1 MILGEVIFLDNQMNE
16 FICFADFEF
25 TCGLPVTKGK
35 SEMLSV
41 GIVICDISMNIAET
55 FYSTSKPNH
64 FPKLTK
70 RCIEITHL
78 SQDEINASQDS
89 QIVLEKVIGL
99 LKKYSVSSLYVW
111 GNFDKTGLQCDALM
125 HRKHELKSDAILK
138 ISQKIIDIQPSLT
151 KEMGLP
157 YAINIKD
164 LSSVFGYVPESG
176 TYHNAL
182 NDAMALFYIYKSVKS
197 GEYAV
202 SQSFLQLLDDTR
214 EKQRQNKLRVAEI
227 NRIRQE
233 ENERLF
239 MESIAD
245 YKPTEKEFIIKCKND
260 KAYGLK
266 KSFYM
271 TRKSFFDSFM
281 KYPRDSKFI
290 VIYDAPSAPCKVFPE
305 SIRNEESVLPAT
317 AKIKHITRENYEDA
331 LIEISICL
339 CNKFK
344 KTEKNKKIII
354 KTKNNAPKPHKTNK

>member
-182 NDAMALFYIYKSVKS
+182 NDAIMLCEIDKNIYRFLSPKDLYNVWKDGKENTFSKNTFTKASKNNWTLKAEFKNYVKYFNDYETAIYWLAKYKFIKIDSIENIDFPTIIGNIKSATQK
-197 GEYAV
+197 G
-202 SQSFLQLLDDTR
+202 Q
-214 EKQRQNKLRVAEI
+214 
-227 NRIRQE
+227 
-233 ENERLF
+233 
-239 MESIAD
+239 
-245 YKPTEKEFIIKCKND
+245 
-260 KAYGLK
+260 KAYGM
-266 KSFYM
+266 YW
-271 TRKSFFDSFM
+271 
-281 KYPRDSKFI
+281 Y
-290 VIYDAPSAPCKVFPE
+290 A
-305 SIRNEESVLPAT
+305 N
-317 AKIKHITRENYEDA
+317 
-331 LIEISICL
+331 
-339 CNKFK
+339 
-344 KTEKNKKIII
+344 
-354 KTKNNAPKPHKTNK
+354 